1 MLMMVATG
9 TDIDDPEIS
18 AGVQCPVAACWDK

>member
-1 MLMMVATG
+1 MVATG

-18 AGVQCPVAACWDK
+18 AGVHTVQCPVAACWDK